1 MSVAR
6 GHSQSFQEVWSGVPA
21 VCFPVDEQS
30 SDEGVATPLHY
41 PSLGHLPGKAGCP
54 PLSELLWAMNTSHS
68 CLRQFAAVSVSASAS
83 VVQLILCSV
92 GQDEEISWNL
102 VMCIWDLWWPYYTYH
117 TGHFACHWWHH
128 HMAVSLYADRYSTG
142 TRCSILLNDK
152 CHNSNKSC
160 TSVLV

>member
-6 GHSQSFQEVWSGVPA
+6 GHSQSFQEVRSGVPA

-102 VMCIWDLWWPYYTYH
+102 VMCIWSLMAPLYLP
-117 TGHFACHWWHH
+117 HWSLC
-128 HMAVSLYADRYSTG
+128 VSLVTSSHGCIPLCWPLQHRYSLQY
-142 TRCSILLNDK
+142 SPEW
-152 CHNSNKSC
+152 
-160 TSVLV
+160 